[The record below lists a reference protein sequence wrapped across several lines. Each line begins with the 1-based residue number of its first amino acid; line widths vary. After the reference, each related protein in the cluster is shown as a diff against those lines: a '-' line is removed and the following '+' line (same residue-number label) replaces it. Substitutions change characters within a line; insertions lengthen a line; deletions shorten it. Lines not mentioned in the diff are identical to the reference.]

1 MSIEAAQPGDLA
13 GVEALRLGDDPR
25 GYHWVVFAAV
35 MLLIAG
41 TANLVDGIA
50 AISGSNFFARHANY
64 IVGDLTSLGWTVL
77 LLGGVQVLAAYGVL
91 RKDELARWVG
101 VGSAALNAV
110 AQLLV
115 IEAYPFWSLVLI
127 ALDVL
132 VMYGLI
138 VYGGLRLRAV

>member
-13 GVEALRLGDDPR
+13 GAQALRLGEDGR

-50 AISGSNFFARHANY
+50 AIGGSNFFSHRANY
-64 IVGDLTSLGWTVL
+64 VVGDLTSLGWTVL
-77 LLGGVQVLAAYGVL
+77 LLGAVQVLAAFGVL
-91 RKDELARWVG
+91 RKDQLSRWVG
-101 VGSAALNAV
+101 VGAAALNAL

-115 IEAYPFWSLVLI
+115 IEAYPYWSLVLFT
-127 ALDVL
+127 LDVL

-138 VYGGLRLRAV
+138 VYGARRARPA